1 MAIEQWK
8 ITSEEFVNQLE
19 KFLKDSSTNGEYNW
33 DWLKIDLDDGGMT
46 VALTIWDLK
55 EDKE

>member
-1 MAIEQWK
+1 MKDNMAIEQWK
-8 ITSEEFVNQLE
+8 ITSEEFV
-19 KFLKDSSTNGEYNW
+19 KDSSTNGEYNW